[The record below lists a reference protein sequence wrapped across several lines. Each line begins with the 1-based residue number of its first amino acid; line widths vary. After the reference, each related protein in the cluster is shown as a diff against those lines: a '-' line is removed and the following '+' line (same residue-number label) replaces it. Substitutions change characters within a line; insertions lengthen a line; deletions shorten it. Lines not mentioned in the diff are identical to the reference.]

1 LKQPEIRYET
11 HTLRFPFAN
20 VIFGRVFQIP
30 CDVLFEY
37 SESEEGF
44 RVNIT
49 SLTGKA
55 EDGTEYDLLYLTEDD
70 DSLYSE
76 FIVGCILDNK
86 SYWNYESPDG
96 KDWWE

>member
-1 LKQPEIRYET
+1 MKQPEIKYET

-20 VIFGRVFQIP
+20 VIFGRTFQMP

-37 SESEEGF
+37 SENEEGF

-49 SLTGKA
+49 SLTGTT

-70 DSLYSE
+70 ESLYAE
-76 FIVGCILDNK
+76 FIVACILSNK
-86 SYWNYESPDG
+86 QYWNFDNTGE
-96 KDWWE
+96 KEWWE